1 MQENWNFY
9 TLLRYK
15 SHHLIHDY
23 CALHDVQVP
32 QPYKNHLHMQILYQY
47 MTQIANAVDRSNA
60 NKKLIKR
67 WDSERELFYVIRPK
81 ATEFG
86 EIRCC

>member
-1 MQENWNFY
+1 
-9 TLLRYK
+9 
-15 SHHLIHDY
+15 
-23 CALHDVQVP
+23 
-32 QPYKNHLHMQILYQY
+32 MQILYQY